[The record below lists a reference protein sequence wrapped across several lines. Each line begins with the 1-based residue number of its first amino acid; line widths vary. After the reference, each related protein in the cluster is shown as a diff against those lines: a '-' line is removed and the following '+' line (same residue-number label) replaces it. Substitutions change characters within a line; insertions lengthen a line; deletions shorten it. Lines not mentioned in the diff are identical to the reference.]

1 VLYHQSCYPENTKD
15 KPMQIN
21 TRNQWQGIVK
31 AIKNGNIISE
41 VTLEMAPNISVIAIA
56 SKVSVEALG
65 LEVGS
70 KANALI
76 KSTEVTLA
84 ID

>member
-1 VLYHQSCYPENTKD
+1 MKLS
-15 KPMQIN
+15 

-31 AIKNGNIISE
+31 AINHGNIVSE
-41 VTLEMAPNISVIAIA
+41 VTLEIAPNVSVIAT
-56 SKVSVEALG
+56 VSRVAVETLG
-65 LEVGS
+65 LEVGGN
-70 KANALI
+70 AYALI

>member
-1 VLYHQSCYPENTKD
+1 
-15 KPMQIN
+15 MQIN

-31 AIKNGNIISE
+31 AIKNGNIVSE